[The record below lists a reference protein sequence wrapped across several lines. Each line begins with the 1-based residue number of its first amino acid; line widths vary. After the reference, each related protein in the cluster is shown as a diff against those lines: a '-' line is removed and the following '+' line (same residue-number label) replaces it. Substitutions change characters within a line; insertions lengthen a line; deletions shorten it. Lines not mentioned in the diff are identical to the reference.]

1 MLKRFMLVIALV
13 GIIVSSA
20 ADAAAAGG
28 IRRIRNRG
36 GNGSNTANDYDGGS
50 GDSVKSIKPEDAEK
64 SKDGKSPV
72 FLYIY
77 DADADD
83 NVFAKHLESLLS
95 NKEIDQMAREFKKV
109 KIKADGSDSR
119 GWPEE
124 WRQRAKKGA
133 ALLLITSDK
142 SQVIVVDKHLGR
154 ESVTTETVT
163 SSMRNILRYEA
174 KAKSKKK

>member
-1 MLKRFMLVIALV
+1 MLRLVIMTTALIA
-13 GIIVSSA
+13 IIGSSA
-20 ADAAAAGG
+20 VEAAAAGG

-36 GNGSNTANDYDGGS
+36 GNGNNSSNEYDGGS

-64 SKDGKSPV
+64 SKDGKNPV

-77 DADADD
+77 DADSDD
-83 NVFAKHLESLLS
+83 NVFAKHLESLLA

-124 WRQRAKKGA
+124 WRLRAKKGA

-142 SQVIVVDKHLGR
+142 SQVIVVDKQIGR
-154 ESVTTETVT
+154 ESVTAETLT

-174 KAKSKKK
+174 KAKTKKQ